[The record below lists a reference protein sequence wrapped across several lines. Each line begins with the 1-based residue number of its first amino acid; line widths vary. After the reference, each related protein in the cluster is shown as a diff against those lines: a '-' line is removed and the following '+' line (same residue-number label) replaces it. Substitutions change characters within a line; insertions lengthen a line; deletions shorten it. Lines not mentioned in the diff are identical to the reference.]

1 MNTRSNSSLVIVIA
15 IFRINK
21 KQLKRQPSAM
31 HTIVEQHQASIHCVS
46 EESVRNTFAHCGY
59 PEVERNE
66 IEGVLLVGFL
76 MSIGVLKTI

>member
-1 MNTRSNSSLVIVIA
+1 
-15 IFRINK
+15 
-21 KQLKRQPSAM
+21 M

-66 IEGVLLVGFL
+66 IEGVLVEVL
-76 MSIGVLKTI
+76 MSTGV